1 MYGCFP
7 PHAQAETVIEL
18 LSTTERKFSPVI
30 LFMCLQ
36 GGTSQASREAPGPRS
51 HACRNGPH
59 PYCHPD
65 SGSGSTCAVEAATL

>member
-1 MYGCFP
+1 
-7 PHAQAETVIEL
+7 
-18 LSTTERKFSPVI
+18 
-30 LFMCLQ
+30 MCLQ